1 MATNSHTQHG
11 GVQRRLLQ
19 LLFLAFMAS
28 IVVFI
33 TGIQDGSSPDSSSFA
48 FVADDDELEGR
59 DLMDQIRP
67 QRPTVKAAFRL
78 ESYAPGDVARLV
90 ISDRASRVSL
100 EIRHVGPDVARVKRN
115 DVMTGVLVA
124 RIGSIGR
131 VGGRRIVPVR
141 IGYWPTGLYF
151 AQLTAPGGRVGYAP
165 FVLRPERLGEH
176 GIAVVLPT
184 QTWQAYNRRDDD
196 GDGVGDTW
204 YENPR
209 HLTVRLGRA
218 FLDRGTPPHFKY
230 YDLPFLHWLAHSGR
244 AVDILS
250 DRELNEV
257 SGERLARAYSLIV
270 FPGHHEYVTTHEYDS
285 ITRYRDLGGNLMFL
299 SANNFFWRVDKRSGT
314 ITRVAQWRTLGRP
327 EAALIGVQYFMNDA
341 GEHRGPWIVRNR
353 EAHPWVFAGTDL
365 RNGSPFSSGGIE
377 ADHVVPASPNSVQL
391 VAEIPNL
398 YGPGLTA
405 QMTYYET
412 RAGAKVFAAG
422 AFTFA
427 GAVNGAP
434 GQVLGNLWEKLAR
447 A

>member
-1 MATNSHTQHG
+1 
-11 GVQRRLLQ
+11 
-19 LLFLAFMAS
+19 
-28 IVVFI
+28 
-33 TGIQDGSSPDSSSFA
+33 
-48 FVADDDELEGR
+48 
-59 DLMDQIRP
+59 
-67 QRPTVKAAFRL
+67 
-78 ESYAPGDVARLV
+78 
-90 ISDRASRVSL
+90 
-100 EIRHVGPDVARVKRN
+100 
-115 DVMTGVLVA
+115 
-124 RIGSIGR
+124 
-131 VGGRRIVPVR
+131 
-141 IGYWPTGLYF
+141 
-151 AQLTAPGGRVGYAP
+151 
-165 FVLRPERLGEH
+165 
-176 GIAVVLPT
+176 
-184 QTWQAYNRRDDD
+184 
-196 GDGVGDTW
+196 
-204 YENPR
+204 
-209 HLTVRLGRA
+209 
-218 FLDRGTPPHFKY
+218 
-230 YDLPFLHWLAHSGR
+230 
-244 AVDILS
+244 VDILS

-257 SGERLARAYSLIV
+257 SGERLAKAYSLIV

-434 GQVLGNLWEKLAR
+434 GQVLANLWEKLAR